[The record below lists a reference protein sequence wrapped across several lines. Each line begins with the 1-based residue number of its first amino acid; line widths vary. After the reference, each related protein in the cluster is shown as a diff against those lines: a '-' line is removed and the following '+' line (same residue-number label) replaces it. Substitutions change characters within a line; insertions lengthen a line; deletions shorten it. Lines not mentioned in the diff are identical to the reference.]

1 MIQIEFENKMREQ
14 NYILK
19 KVRELY
25 GRRMSEEKQ
34 KLTKSLSE
42 IEIAH
47 RLRIIELLTDEEMES
62 RKREVLLQ
70 ENVLERARQMQKAT
84 EAYNEVITGLKEK
97 LEQEE
102 ENVQSKIS
110 SNAKEYESS
119 KKEELKEKK
128 RLMEMISE
136 LTKRLDC
143 LEISMFASECGING
157 KEKL

>member
-1 MIQIEFENKMREQ
+1 MIQIEFDNQMREQ
-14 NYILK
+14 NIILK

-47 RLRIIELLTDEEMES
+47 RLRVIELLKDEEMAS
-62 RKREVLLQ
+62 LKREVLLQ
-70 ENVLERARQMQKAT
+70 ENLLERARKMQKAT

-110 SNAKEYESS
+110 SIAKEYESS
-119 KKEELKEKK
+119 RKEELKGKG
-128 RLMEMISE
+128 LMEMISE
-136 LTKRLDC
+136 MRQ
-143 LEISMFASECGING
+143 EIDGI
-157 KEKL
+157 KLAIRFKM

>member
-1 MIQIEFENKMREQ
+1 MIQIEFDNKMREQ

-19 KVRELY
+19 KIRELY

-42 IEIAH
+42 IEISH

-62 RKREVLLQ
+62 RRREVLLQ
-70 ENVLERARQMQKAT
+70 ENVLKRARQMQKAT

-102 ENVQSKIS
+102 DNVQSKIRS
-110 SNAKEYESS
+110 IAKEYERTQ
-119 KKEELKEKK
+119 KEALKEKG
-128 RLMEMISE
+128 LMEMISE
-136 LTKRLDC
+136 LTRRIDC

>member
-1 MIQIEFENKMREQ
+1 MIQIEFDNQMREQ
-14 NYILK
+14 NIILK

-47 RLRIIELLTDEEMES
+47 RLRVIELLKDEEMAS
-62 RKREVLLQ
+62 LKREVLLQ
-70 ENVLERARQMQKAT
+70 ENLLERARKMQKAT

-102 ENVQSKIS
+102 ENVQSKIRS
-110 SNAKEYESS
+110 IAKEYERTQ
-119 KKEELKEKK
+119 KEALKEKG
-128 RLMEMISE
+128 LMEMISE
-136 LTKRLDC
+136 LTRRIDC

>member
-1 MIQIEFENKMREQ
+1 MIQIEFDNKMREQ
-14 NYILK
+14 KFILK

-47 RLRIIELLTDEEMES
+47 RLRVIELLTNEEEES
-62 RKREVLLQ
+62 RRREVLLQ
-70 ENVLERARQMQKAT
+70 ENLLERARKMQKAT

-102 ENVQSKIS
+102 GNVQSKIRS
-110 SNAKEYESS
+110 IAKEYERVQ
-119 KKEELKEKK
+119 KEELKEKGLK
-128 RLMEMISE
+128 EMISE
-136 LTKRLDC
+136 LTRRIDC

>member
-102 ENVQSKIS
+102 GNVQSKIRS
-110 SNAKEYESS
+110 IAKEYERVQ
-119 KKEELKEKK
+119 KEELKEKGLK
-128 RLMEMISE
+128 EMISE
-136 LTKRLDC
+136 LTRRIDC

>member
-1 MIQIEFENKMREQ
+1 MTQIEFDNKMREQ
-14 NYILK
+14 NFILK

-34 KLTKSLSE
+34 KLTNSLSE

-47 RLRIIELLTDEEMES
+47 RLCVIELLKDEEMAS
-62 RKREVLLQ
+62 LKREVLLQ
-70 ENVLERARQMQKAT
+70 ENLLERARKMQKAT

-110 SNAKEYESS
+110 SIAKEYERTQ
-119 KKEELKEKK
+119 KEALKEKG
-128 RLMEMISE
+128 LMEMISE
-136 LTKRLDC
+136 LTRRIDC

>member
-1 MIQIEFENKMREQ
+1 MIQIEFDNKMREQ
-14 NYILK
+14 NFILK

-25 GRRMSEEKQ
+25 GRRMSAEKQ
-34 KLTKSLSE
+34 KLTNSLSE

-47 RLRIIELLTDEEMES
+47 RLRVIELLTNEEVES
-62 RKREVLLQ
+62 RRREVLLQ
-70 ENVLERARQMQKAT
+70 ENLLERARKMQKTT

-102 ENVQSKIS
+102 GNVQSKIS
-110 SNAKEYESS
+110 SIAKEYESS
-119 KKEELKEKK
+119 RKEELKEKG
-128 RLMEMISE
+128 LMEMISE
-136 LTKRLDC
+136 LTRRIDC

>member
-14 NYILK
+14 NIILK
-19 KVRELY
+19 KVKELY
-25 GRRMSEEKQ
+25 GRRMSAEKQ
-34 KLTKSLSE
+34 KLTKLLSE
-42 IEIAH
+42 IEISH
-47 RLRIIELLTDEEMES
+47 RLRVIELLKDEEMDS

-70 ENVLERARQMQKAT
+70 ENILERARKMQKTT

-110 SNAKEYESS
+110 SIANEYESS
-119 KKEELKEKK
+119 RKEELKEKG
-128 RLMEMISE
+128 LMEMISE
-136 LTKRLDC
+136 LTRRIDC
-143 LEISMFASECGING
+143 LEISMFASECGINA

>member
-1 MIQIEFENKMREQ
+1 MIQIEFENKMSEQ
-14 NYILK
+14 NFILK
-19 KVRELY
+19 KVKELY

-34 KLTKSLSE
+34 KLTKLLSE

-47 RLRIIELLTDEEMES
+47 RLRIIELLKDEEMDS

-70 ENVLERARQMQKAT
+70 ENVLERARLMQKAT

-102 ENVQSKIS
+102 GNVQSKIRS
-110 SNAKEYESS
+110 IAKEYERDQ
-119 KKEELKEKK
+119 KEKLKEKGLK
-128 RLMEMISE
+128 EMISE
-136 LTKRLDC
+136 LTRRIDC

>member
-1 MIQIEFENKMREQ
+1 MIQIEFDNKMREQ

-34 KLTKSLSE
+34 KLTNSLSE

-62 RKREVLLQ
+62 RRREVLLQ
-70 ENVLERARQMQKAT
+70 ENVLKRARQMQKAT

-102 ENVQSKIS
+102 DNVQSKIRS
-110 SNAKEYESS
+110 IAKEYERTQ
-119 KKEELKEKK
+119 KEALKEKG
-128 RLMEMISE
+128 LMEMISE
-136 LTKRLDC
+136 LTRRIDC

>member
-14 NYILK
+14 NFILK
-19 KVRELY
+19 KVKELY
-25 GRRMSEEKQ
+25 GRRMSAEKQ
-34 KLTKSLSE
+34 KLTNSLSE

-47 RLRIIELLTDEEMES
+47 RLRVIELLKDEEMAS

-70 ENVLERARQMQKAT
+70 ENLLERARKMQKTT

-110 SNAKEYESS
+110 SIAKEYESS
-119 KKEELKEKK
+119 RKEELKEKGV
-128 RLMEMISE
+128 MEQISE
-136 LTKRLDC
+136 MRK
-143 LEISMFASECGING
+143 EIDRI
-157 KEKL
+157 KLAIRFKM

>member
-14 NYILK
+14 NFILK

-34 KLTKSLSE
+34 KLTKLLSE

-47 RLRIIELLTDEEMES
+47 RLRVIELLTNEEVES
-62 RKREVLLQ
+62 RRREVLLQ
-70 ENVLERARQMQKAT
+70 ENLLERARKMQKAT

-102 ENVQSKIS
+102 GNVQSKIS
-110 SNAKEYESS
+110 SIAKEYERVQ
-119 KKEELKEKK
+119 KEELKEKGLK
-128 RLMEMISE
+128 KMISE
-136 LTKRLDC
+136 LTRRIDC

>member
-1 MIQIEFENKMREQ
+1 MIQIEFDNKMREQ

-34 KLTKSLSE
+34 KLTNSLSE

-62 RKREVLLQ
+62 RRREVLLQ
-70 ENVLERARQMQKAT
+70 ENVLKRARQMQKAT
-84 EAYNEVITGLKEK
+84 EAYNEIITGLKEK

-102 ENVQSKIS
+102 DNVQSKIRS
-110 SNAKEYESS
+110 IAKEYERTQ
-119 KKEELKEKK
+119 KEALKEKG
-128 RLMEMISE
+128 LMEMISE
-136 LTKRLDC
+136 LTRRIDC

>member
-1 MIQIEFENKMREQ
+1 MIQIEFDNQMREQ
-14 NYILK
+14 NIILK

-47 RLRIIELLTDEEMES
+47 RLRVIELLKDEEMAS
-62 RKREVLLQ
+62 LKREVLLQ
-70 ENVLERARQMQKAT
+70 ENLLERARKMQKAT

-110 SNAKEYESS
+110 SIAKEYESS
-119 KKEELKEKK
+119 RKEELKGKG
-128 RLMEMISE
+128 LMEMISE
-136 LTKRLDC
+136 MTRRIDC

>member
-1 MIQIEFENKMREQ
+1 MIQIEFDNKMREQ

-34 KLTKSLSE
+34 KLTNSLSE

-62 RKREVLLQ
+62 RRREVLLQ
-70 ENVLERARQMQKAT
+70 ENVLKRARQMQKAT

-102 ENVQSKIS
+102 DNVQSKIRS
-110 SNAKEYESS
+110 IAKEYERTQ
-119 KKEELKEKK
+119 KEELKKGK
-128 RLMEMISE
+128 GLMEMISE
-136 LTKRLDC
+136 LTRRIDC

>member
-14 NYILK
+14 NIILK
-19 KVRELY
+19 KVKELY
-25 GRRMSEEKQ
+25 GRRMSAEKQ
-34 KLTKSLSE
+34 KLTKLLSE
-42 IEIAH
+42 IEISH
-47 RLRIIELLTDEEMES
+47 RLRVIELLKDEEMAS
-62 RKREVLLQ
+62 LKREVLLQ
-70 ENVLERARQMQKAT
+70 ENLLERARKMQKAT

-110 SNAKEYESS
+110 SIAKEYESS
-119 KKEELKEKK
+119 RKEELKGKG
-128 RLMEMISE
+128 LMEMISE
-136 LTKRLDC
+136 MTRRIDC

>member
-1 MIQIEFENKMREQ
+1 MIQIEFDNKMREQ

-34 KLTKSLSE
+34 KLTNSLSE
-42 IEIAH
+42 IKIAH

-62 RKREVLLQ
+62 RRREVLLQ
-70 ENVLERARQMQKAT
+70 ENVLKRARQMQKAT
-84 EAYNEVITGLKEK
+84 EAYNEIITGLKEK

-102 ENVQSKIS
+102 DNVQSKIRS
-110 SNAKEYESS
+110 IAKEYERTQ
-119 KKEELKEKK
+119 KEALKEKG
-128 RLMEMISE
+128 LMEMISE
-136 LTKRLDC
+136 LTRRIDC

>member
-14 NYILK
+14 NFILK
-19 KVRELY
+19 KVKELY
-25 GRRMSEEKQ
+25 GRRMSAEKQ

-47 RLRIIELLTDEEMES
+47 RLRVIELLKDEDMDS

-70 ENVLERARQMQKAT
+70 ENILERARKMQKTT

-102 ENVQSKIS
+102 GNVQSKIRS
-110 SNAKEYESS
+110 IAKEYERTQ
-119 KKEELKEKK
+119 KEELKEKGLK
-128 RLMEMISE
+128 EMISE
-136 LTKRLDC
+136 LTRRIDC

>member
-1 MIQIEFENKMREQ
+1 MIQIEFDNKMREQ
-14 NYILK
+14 NFILK

-47 RLRIIELLTDEEMES
+47 RLRVIELLKDEEMAS

-70 ENVLERARQMQKAT
+70 ENLLERARKMQKAT
-84 EAYNEVITGLKEK
+84 EAYNEVITGLTEK

-102 ENVQSKIS
+102 GNVQSKIRS
-110 SNAKEYESS
+110 IAKEYERDQ
-119 KKEELKEKK
+119 KEELKEKGLK
-128 RLMEMISE
+128 EMISE
-136 LTKRLDC
+136 LTRRIDC

>member
-34 KLTKSLSE
+34 KLTKLLSE
-42 IEIAH
+42 IEISH
-47 RLRIIELLTDEEMES
+47 RLRVIELLKDEEMDS

-70 ENVLERARQMQKAT
+70 ENILERSRKMQKTT
-84 EAYNEVITGLKEK
+84 EAYNEVIIGLKEK

-110 SNAKEYESS
+110 SIAKEYESS
-119 KKEELKEKK
+119 RKEELKEKG
-128 RLMEMISE
+128 LMEMISE
-136 LTKRLDC
+136 LTRRIDC

-157 KEKL
+157 KEVI

>member
-1 MIQIEFENKMREQ
+1 MIQIEFDNKMREQ

-19 KVRELY
+19 KIRELY

-42 IEIAH
+42 IEISH

-62 RKREVLLQ
+62 RRREVLLQ
-70 ENVLERARQMQKAT
+70 ENVLKRARQMQKAT

-102 ENVQSKIS
+102 DNVQSKIRS
-110 SNAKEYESS
+110 IAKEYERTQ
-119 KKEELKEKK
+119 KEALKEKG
-128 RLMEMISE
+128 LMEMISE
-136 LTKRLDC
+136 LTRRIDC
-143 LEISMFASECGING
+143 LEISMFASECGLGG
-157 KEKL
+157 KEEI

>member
-1 MIQIEFENKMREQ
+1 MIQIEFDNKMREQ
-14 NYILK
+14 KFILK

-47 RLRIIELLTDEEMES
+47 RLRVIELLTNEEEES
-62 RKREVLLQ
+62 RRREVLLQ
-70 ENVLERARQMQKAT
+70 ENLLERARKMQKAT

-102 ENVQSKIS
+102 GNVQSKIRS
-110 SNAKEYESS
+110 IAKEYERDQ
-119 KKEELKEKK
+119 KEELKEKGLK
-128 RLMEMISE
+128 EMISE
-136 LTKRLDC
+136 LTRRIDC

>member
-47 RLRIIELLTDEEMES
+47 RLRVIELLTDEEMES

-70 ENVLERARQMQKAT
+70 ENLLERARKMQKTT

-102 ENVQSKIS
+102 GNVQSKIRS
-110 SNAKEYESS
+110 IAKEYERVQ
-119 KKEELKEKK
+119 KEELKEKGLK
-128 RLMEMISE
+128 EMISE
-136 LTKRLDC
+136 LTRRIDC

>member
-1 MIQIEFENKMREQ
+1 MIQIEFDNKMREQ

-34 KLTKSLSE
+34 KLTNSLSE

-47 RLRIIELLTDEEMES
+47 RLRVIELLTDEEMES
-62 RKREVLLQ
+62 RRREVLLQ
-70 ENVLERARQMQKAT
+70 ENVLKRARQMQKAT
-84 EAYNEVITGLKEK
+84 EAYNEIITGLKEK

-102 ENVQSKIS
+102 DNVKSKIRS
-110 SNAKEYESS
+110 IAKEYERTQ
-119 KKEELKEKK
+119 KEALKEKG
-128 RLMEMISE
+128 LMEMISE
-136 LTKRLDC
+136 LTRRIDC

>member
-1 MIQIEFENKMREQ
+1 MIQIEFDNKMREQ
-14 NYILK
+14 NFILK

-47 RLRIIELLTDEEMES
+47 RLRVIELLKDEEMAS
-62 RKREVLLQ
+62 LKREVLLQ
-70 ENVLERARQMQKAT
+70 ENLLERARKMQKAT

-102 ENVQSKIS
+102 GNIQSKIRS
-110 SNAKEYESS
+110 IAKEYERVQ
-119 KKEELKEKK
+119 KEELKEKGLK
-128 RLMEMISE
+128 EMISE
-136 LTKRLDC
+136 LTRRIDC

>member
-1 MIQIEFENKMREQ
+1 MIQIEFDNKMREQ
-14 NYILK
+14 NFILK

-25 GRRMSEEKQ
+25 GRRMSAEKQ

-47 RLRIIELLTDEEMES
+47 RLRVIELLTDEEVES
-62 RKREVLLQ
+62 LRREVLLQ
-70 ENVLERARQMQKAT
+70 ENLLERARKMQKTT

-102 ENVQSKIS
+102 GNVQSKIS
-110 SNAKEYESS
+110 SIAKEYESS
-119 KKEELKEKK
+119 RKEELKEKG
-128 RLMEMISE
+128 LMEMISE
-136 LTKRLDC
+136 LTRRIDC

>member
-14 NYILK
+14 NIILK
-19 KVRELY
+19 KVKELY
-25 GRRMSEEKQ
+25 GRRMSAEKQ
-34 KLTKSLSE
+34 KLTKLLSE
-42 IEIAH
+42 IEISH
-47 RLRIIELLTDEEMES
+47 RLRVIELLKDEEMDS

-70 ENVLERARQMQKAT
+70 ENILERARKMQKTT

-110 SNAKEYESS
+110 SIANEYESS
-119 KKEELKEKK
+119 RKEELKEKG
-128 RLMEMISE
+128 LMEMISE
-136 LTKRLDC
+136 LTRRIDC

>member
-1 MIQIEFENKMREQ
+1 MIQIEFDNKMREQ

-47 RLRIIELLTDEEMES
+47 RLRVIELLTDEEMES

-70 ENVLERARQMQKAT
+70 ENLLERARKMQKTT

-102 ENVQSKIS
+102 GNVQSKIRS
-110 SNAKEYESS
+110 IAKEYERVQ
-119 KKEELKEKK
+119 KEELKEKGLK
-128 RLMEMISE
+128 EMISE
-136 LTKRLDC
+136 LTRRIDC

>member
-1 MIQIEFENKMREQ
+1 MTQIEFDNKMREQ
-14 NYILK
+14 NFILK

-34 KLTKSLSE
+34 KLTNSLSE

-47 RLRIIELLTDEEMES
+47 RLRVIELLKDEEMAS
-62 RKREVLLQ
+62 LKREVLLQ
-70 ENVLERARQMQKAT
+70 ENLLERARKMQKAT

-110 SNAKEYESS
+110 SIAKEYERTQ
-119 KKEELKEKK
+119 KEALKEKG
-128 RLMEMISE
+128 LMEMISE
-136 LTKRLDC
+136 LTRRIDC